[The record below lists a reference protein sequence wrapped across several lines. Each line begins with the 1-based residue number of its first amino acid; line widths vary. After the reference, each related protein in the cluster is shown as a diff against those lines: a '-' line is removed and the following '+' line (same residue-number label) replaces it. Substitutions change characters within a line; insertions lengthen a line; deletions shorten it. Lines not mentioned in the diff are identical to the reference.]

1 MTVLA
6 PFDGSPLAET
16 ALKRAATFGT
26 SWDEQVVALTVI
38 PEDPSFAVERGWI
51 DDESEFDLDALCE
64 QFAARVAEIAPE
76 ATFRCE
82 VPDDSDVL
90 TATAFDD
97 VTRTVRH
104 VAAELNVSVIFIG
117 TENAGRISSP
127 VTSVG
132 SPLSKDPQYDVHI
145 VRHAD

>member
-51 DDESEFDLDALCE
+51 DDESEFDLDALSE
-64 QFAARVAEIAPE
+64 QFAARVAETAPE